1 MSPTPAIAPKQPTW
15 AGWALLLT
23 SVAFFMVT
31 LDSLVVVTALPA
43 IHRELGG
50 QVSTLEWAVNAYL
63 LIFAAGIITAA
74 SIGERFGRRRV
85 YVAGL
90 ALFSLASA
98 ACALA
103 PSTTLLI
110 AARAMQ
116 GLGAAIVTPLSLTI
130 LTTAFG
136 PERRGRVIG
145 IWGSIAGLAVAAG
158 PLVGGGVTQGL
169 SWHWVFWV
177 NVPVG
182 LAGAALS
189 RLRLPEAPASGAA
202 LDLVGAVSA
211 SLGALAVIWSLV
223 ESGGTNWDAT
233 NLGLMAGGLVVLAA
247 FLAWER
253 RAAAPMVPT
262 RLFRDLQFSAAN
274 ATAFF
279 AYGAIFSAAFL
290 MSQYFQMSLGYGP
303 LATGLRFLP
312 WTATPLFIAPLAGAL
327 SDKLGA
333 RPLMTLGLAMQA
345 AGLAWVAL
353 LAGHTA
359 SYAEIVVPLVI
370 AGVGISMAI
379 PTMPLAVMGAVA
391 PPDMGTASGVFNMLQ
406 RFGGVV
412 AVAVASAVFVSNG
425 HLGTAVSFDNG
436 FRPALLVPAGLSV
449 LGSVSA
455 ILARRPR
462 AKAVDLTG
470 AGGQQE
476 KTTAGAAAA

>member
-1 MSPTPAIAPKQPTW
+1 MPPAPAIAPKQPTRTS
-15 AGWALLLT
+15 WALLLT

-31 LDSLVVVTALPA
+31 LDSLVVITALPA

-50 QVSTLEWAVNAYL
+50 QISTLEWAVNAYL
-63 LIFAAGIITAA
+63 LVFAAGIITAA

-202 LDLVGAVSA
+202 LDLAGAV
-211 SLGALAVIWSLV
+211 L
-223 ESGGTNWDAT
+223 
-233 NLGLMAGGLVVLAA
+233 VLAA
-247 FLAWER
+247 FLAWKR
-253 RAAAPMVPT
+253 RAAAPMVPP

-279 AYGAIFSAAFL
+279 AYGAIFSATFL

-327 SDKLGA
+327 SDKLGP
-333 RPLMTLGLAMQA
+333 RPLMMLGLAMQA

-391 PPDMGTASGVFNMLQ
+391 RPDMGTASGVLNMLQ

-412 AVAVASAVFVSNG
+412 AVAVASAVFAANG
-425 HLGTAVSFDNG
+425 HLGTAV
-436 FRPALLVPAGLSV
+436 
-449 LGSVSA
+449 
-455 ILARRPR
+455 
-462 AKAVDLTG
+462 
-470 AGGQQE
+470 
-476 KTTAGAAAA
+476 

>member
-1 MSPTPAIAPKQPTW
+1 MSPTLAIAPKQPTRT
-15 AGWALLLT
+15 GWALLLT

-31 LDSLVVVTALPA
+31 LDSLVVATALPA

-63 LIFAAGIITAA
+63 LVFAAGIITAA

-116 GLGAAIVTPLSLTI
+116 GLGAAIVTPLSLTL

-136 PERRGRVIG
+136 PV
-145 IWGSIAGLAVAAG
+145 
-158 PLVGGGVTQGL
+158 VGGAVTQGL
-169 SWHWVFWV
+169 SWNWVNWV

-202 LDLVGAVSA
+202 LDLAGAVSA

-233 NLGLMAGGLVVLAA
+233 NLGLMAGGLLVLAA

-253 RAAAPMVPT
+253 RAAAPMIPT

-279 AYGAIFSAAFL
+279 AYGAIFSATFL

-327 SDKLGA
+327 ADKLGP
-333 RPLMTLGLAMQA
+333 RPLMALGLAMQA

-359 SYAEIVVPLVI
+359 SYAAIVVPLVI

-391 PPDMGTASGVFNMLQ
+391 PRDMGTASGVLNMLQ

-436 FRPALLVPAGLSV
+436 FRPALLVPAGMSV

-470 AGGQQE
+470 AGVGAQEE
-476 KTTAGAAAA
+476 KTTVGAVAA

>member
-1 MSPTPAIAPKQPTW
+1 MGGQR
-15 AGWALLLT
+15 
-23 SVAFFMVT
+23 
-31 LDSLVVVTALPA
+31 LPA
-43 IHRELGG
+43 RLCRRDHHRGEHRRALRAATGVRRRPRAVQPGLGG
-50 QVSTLEWAVNAYL
+50 LRPGAQHNTPHSRPGHTGAR
-63 LIFAAGIITAA
+63 GSDRDA
-74 SIGERFGRRRV
+74 SQSHDPHHGVRARTPWPRDRDMGLHRRPCRGRR
-85 YVAGL
+85 A
-90 ALFSLASA
+90 
-98 ACALA
+98 
-103 PSTTLLI
+103 T
-110 AARAMQ
+110 
-116 GLGAAIVTPLSLTI
+116 
-130 LTTAFG
+130 
-136 PERRGRVIG
+136 RRR
-145 IWGSIAGLAVAAG
+145 
-158 PLVGGGVTQGL
+158 GVTQGL

-233 NLGLMAGGLVVLAA
+233 NLGLMAGGLLVLAA

-279 AYGAIFSAAFL
+279 AYGAMFSAAFL

-370 AGVGISMAI
+370 AGVGTSMAI

-391 PPDMGTASGVFNMLQ
+391 PPDMGTASGVLNMLQ

-436 FRPALLVPAGLSV
+436 FRPALLVSAGLSV

>member
-1 MSPTPAIAPKQPTW
+1 MSPTPAIAPKQPTR

-63 LIFAAGIITAA
+63 LVFAAGIITAA

-110 AARAMQ
+110 AARAIQ

-253 RAAAPMVPT
+253 HAAAPMVPT

-279 AYGAIFSAAFL
+279 AYGAIFSSAFL

-391 PPDMGTASGVFNMLQ
+391 PRDMGTASGVFNMLQ

-436 FRPALLVPAGLSV
+436 FRPALLVSAGLSV

>member
-1 MSPTPAIAPKQPTW
+1 MSPTLAIAPKQPTRT
-15 AGWALLLT
+15 GWALLLT

-63 LIFAAGIITAA
+63 LVFAAGILTAA

-103 PSTTLLI
+103 PSITLLI

-189 RLRLPEAPASGAA
+189 RLRLPQAPASGAA
-202 LDLVGAVSA
+202 LDLAGAISA

-233 NLGLMAGGLVVLAA
+233 NLGVMAGGLLVLAA

-279 AYGAIFSAAFL
+279 AYGAIFSATFL

-327 SDKLGA
+327 SDKLGP

-391 PPDMGTASGVFNMLQ
+391 PRDMGTASGVLNMVQ

-436 FRPALLVPAGLSV
+436 FRPALLVPAGMSL

-476 KTTAGAAAA
+476 KTKAGAAAA

>member
-1 MSPTPAIAPKQPTW
+1 MSPTPAIAPKQPTR

-63 LIFAAGIITAA
+63 LVFAAGIITAA

-233 NLGLMAGGLVVLAA
+233 NLGL
-247 FLAWER
+247 
-253 RAAAPMVPT
+253 
-262 RLFRDLQFSAAN
+262 RDLQFSAAN

-391 PPDMGTASGVFNMLQ
+391 PRDMGTASGVFNMLQ

-425 HLGTAVSFDNG
+425 PLGTAVSFDNG

>member
-1 MSPTPAIAPKQPTW
+1 MSPTPAIAPKQPTR

-63 LIFAAGIITAA
+63 LVFAAGIITAA

-110 AARAMQ
+110 AARAIQ

-177 NVPVG
+177 N
-182 LAGAALS
+182 
-189 RLRLPEAPASGAA
+189 
-202 LDLVGAVSA
+202 GAVSA

-279 AYGAIFSAAFL
+279 AYGAIFSSAFL

-391 PPDMGTASGVFNMLQ
+391 PPDT
-406 RFGGVV
+406 
-412 AVAVASAVFVSNG
+412 
-425 HLGTAVSFDNG
+425 
-436 FRPALLVPAGLSV
+436 
-449 LGSVSA
+449 
-455 ILARRPR
+455 
-462 AKAVDLTG
+462 
-470 AGGQQE
+470 
-476 KTTAGAAAA
+476 

>member
-1 MSPTPAIAPKQPTW
+1 MSPTLAIAPKQPTRT
-15 AGWALLLT
+15 GRALLLT

-50 QVSTLEWAVNAYL
+50 QVST
-63 LIFAAGIITAA
+63 
-74 SIGERFGRRRV
+74 
-85 YVAGL
+85 
-90 ALFSLASA
+90 FSLASA

-202 LDLVGAVSA
+202 LDLAGAVLA

-223 ESGGTNWDAT
+223 ESGGTNWHAI
-233 NLGLMAGGLVVLAA
+233 NLGLMAGGLMVLAA

-253 RAAAPMVPT
+253 RAAAPMVPP

-279 AYGAIFSAAFL
+279 AYGT
-290 MSQYFQMSLGYGP
+290 

-327 SDKLGA
+327 SDKLGP

-359 SYAEIVVPLVI
+359 SYAAIVAPLVI
-370 AGVGISMAI
+370 AGAGISVAI
-379 PTMPLAVMGAVA
+379 PTIPLAVMGAVTL
-391 PPDMGTASGVFNMLQ
+391 PDMGAASGVLNMLQ

-412 AVAVASAVFVSNG
+412 AVAVASAVFASNG
-425 HLGTAVSFDNG
+425 L
-436 FRPALLVPAGLSV
+436 RPALLVPAGMSL
-449 LGSVSA
+449 LASA
-455 ILARRPR
+455 SAVFARRPR

-470 AGGQQE
+470 AGAQQE
-476 KTTAGAAAA
+476 KTTAGAAA

>member
-1 MSPTPAIAPKQPTW
+1 
-15 AGWALLLT
+15 
-23 SVAFFMVT
+23 MV
-31 LDSLVVVTALPA
+31 S
-43 IHRELGG
+43 
-50 QVSTLEWAVNAYL
+50 
-63 LIFAAGIITAA
+63 
-74 SIGERFGRRRV
+74 
-85 YVAGL
+85 
-90 ALFSLASA
+90 
-98 ACALA
+98 
-103 PSTTLLI
+103 
-110 AARAMQ
+110 
-116 GLGAAIVTPLSLTI
+116 
-130 LTTAFG
+130 
-136 PERRGRVIG
+136 
-145 IWGSIAGLAVAAG
+145 
-158 PLVGGGVTQGL
+158 
-169 SWHWVFWV
+169 
-177 NVPVG
+177 
-182 LAGAALS
+182 
-189 RLRLPEAPASGAA
+189 
-202 LDLVGAVSA
+202 
-211 SLGALAVIWSLV
+211 
-223 ESGGTNWDAT
+223 
-233 NLGLMAGGLVVLAA
+233 
-247 FLAWER
+247 
-253 RAAAPMVPT
+253 T

-391 PPDMGTASGVFNMLQ
+391 PRDMGTASGVFNMLQ

-425 HLGTAVSFDNG
+425 HLGTVVSFDNG
-436 FRPALLVPAGLSV
+436 FRPALLVPAGMSV

-455 ILARRPR
+455 ILARRAR

-470 AGGQQE
+470 AGAQEE

>member
-1 MSPTPAIAPKQPTW
+1 MSPTLAAAPKQPTRT
-15 AGWALLLT
+15 GWALLLT

-31 LDSLVVVTALPA
+31 LDSLVVATALPA

-63 LIFAAGIITAA
+63 LVFAAGIITAA

-85 YVAGL
+85 YAAGL
-90 ALFSLASA
+90 ALFSLASG

-158 PLVGGGVTQGL
+158 PLVGGAVTQGL

-189 RLRLPEAPASGAA
+189 RLRLLEAPASGAA
-202 LDLVGAVSA
+202 LDLAGAVLA

-233 NLGLMAGGLVVLAA
+233 NLGVMAGGLLVLAA

-279 AYGAIFSAAFL
+279 AYGATFSATFL

-327 SDKLGA
+327 ADKLGP
-333 RPLMTLGLAMQA
+333 RPLMALGLAMQA

-353 LAGHTA
+353 LAGHAA
-359 SYAEIVVPLVI
+359 SYAAIVVPLVI
-370 AGVGISMAI
+370 AGAGISMAI

-391 PPDMGTASGVFNMLQ
+391 PPDMGTASGVLNMLQ

-436 FRPALLVPAGLSV
+436 FRPALLVPAGMSV
-449 LGSVSA
+449 LGSVFA

-470 AGGQQE
+470 AGAHEE